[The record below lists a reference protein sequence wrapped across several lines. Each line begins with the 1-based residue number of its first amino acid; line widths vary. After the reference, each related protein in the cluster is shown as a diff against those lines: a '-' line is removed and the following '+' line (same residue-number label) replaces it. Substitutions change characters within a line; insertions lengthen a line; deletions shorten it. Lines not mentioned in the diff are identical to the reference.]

1 MNVLMIDKI
10 TKGYGD
16 RILFDQVT
24 LGIEEGDKLGLIGIN
39 GTGKST
45 LLKIIAGLESA
56 DKGGVIRNREYDIAY
71 LEQNPRF
78 EQGDTILNYVIK
90 DKKSTNENWSIEA
103 EGKTIL
109 TKLGINDYERVVEG
123 LSGGEK
129 KRIALAR
136 TLVSPAKILIM
147 DEPTNHLDS
156 SMVMWLEE
164 YLGKFKGVLIMV
176 THDRYFLDRV
186 TNKIIEIDNE
196 KLYSYDGNY
205 SRFLE
210 LRQLRIDSDIASNR
224 KRQSILRTELEW
236 VKRGARAR
244 STKQKARLERYDEM
258 KNIDGPSTAKKIELD
273 SVSSRLGKKTIEI
286 DHIAK
291 WFGDRC
297 LIRDFTYYTVRDERI
312 GIVGINGCGKSTL
325 LKLILGQIEPDSGTV
340 TLGETLKIGYFSQEN
355 EEMNKQ
361 ERVIDYI
368 RNVAEFIE
376 TTKGLASAS
385 QMLERFLF
393 TPVMQYTSIDKL
405 SGGEQRRLFL
415 LKILMGAPNILILD
429 EPTNDL
435 DIATLTILE
444 DYLDGF
450 AGIVITVSHDRY
462 FLDRIVDRILAFS
475 DNGDIVQYEGGY
487 TDYLDKL
494 LLEDNDKEEKSLKD
508 IDNQKDD
515 TKNNWKKREEKVKFT
530 YLEKKEYDTI
540 DDDIHILEENIDAV
554 DKEILLV
561 ASQYTKLDELTK
573 KKNDLEYQL
582 EQKMERWLYLND
594 LAEQINNQ

>member
-540 DDDIHILEENIDAV
+540 DEDIHILEENIDAV

>member
-1 MNVLMIDKI
+1 
-10 TKGYGD
+10 
-16 RILFDQVT
+16 
-24 LGIEEGDKLGLIGIN
+24 
-39 GTGKST
+39 
-45 LLKIIAGLESA
+45 
-56 DKGGVIRNREYDIAY
+56 
-71 LEQNPRF
+71 
-78 EQGDTILNYVIK
+78 
-90 DKKSTNENWSIEA
+90 
-103 EGKTIL
+103 
-109 TKLGINDYERVVEG
+109 
-123 LSGGEK
+123 
-129 KRIALAR
+129 
-136 TLVSPAKILIM
+136 
-147 DEPTNHLDS
+147 
-156 SMVMWLEE
+156 
-164 YLGKFKGVLIMV
+164 
-176 THDRYFLDRV
+176 
-186 TNKIIEIDNE
+186 
-196 KLYSYDGNY
+196 
-205 SRFLE
+205 
-210 LRQLRIDSDIASNR
+210 
-224 KRQSILRTELEW
+224 
-236 VKRGARAR
+236 
-244 STKQKARLERYDEM
+244 M